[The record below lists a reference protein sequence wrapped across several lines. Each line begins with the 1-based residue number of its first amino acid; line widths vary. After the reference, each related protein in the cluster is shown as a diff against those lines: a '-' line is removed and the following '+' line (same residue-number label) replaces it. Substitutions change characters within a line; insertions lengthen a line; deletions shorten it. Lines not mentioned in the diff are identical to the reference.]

1 MASGLILLVL
11 IGVLAGFGW
20 GRIRRRMGLGMTWS
34 IWATVIAVVVIGSL
48 LLWATQAKH

>member
-1 MASGLILLVL
+1 VASGLILLVL
-11 IGVLAGFGW
+11 IGVLVGFGW

-34 IWATVIAVVVIGSL
+34 IWATVIAVVVIGGL